1 MTKENQNLITVPSD
15 FKEACSN
22 CKITMQFALQIFIDC
37 CTLFHA
43 LKPGYS
49 CLFSEALETIFRYLD
64 TKRPGTNVITDNSKE
79 TQDHL
84 LAILKIVVEKR
95 AYETLAKKE
104 VAKHVDGLLKSTAGR
119 YYPSSRKLFLDAE
132 TPLKLTKDFCAMCQ
146 LYECYPA
153 EILNYYMGMISLAD
167 VEFRGDVNIIKA
179 ENHSMF
185 FFMNTMHNFVQRRRE
200 LLKLTAEEAE

>member
-1 MTKENQNLITVPSD
+1 MTKENQNLITVPAE

-22 CKITMQFALQIFIDC
+22 CTITMQFALQIFIDC

-43 LKPGYS
+43 LKPGYT
-49 CLFSEALETIFRYLD
+49 CLFNEALETIFRYID
-64 TKRPGTNVITDNSKE
+64 SKRPGTKVITDNSKE

-95 AYETLAKKE
+95 AYETMAKKE

-119 YYPSSRKLFLDAE
+119 FYPSSRKLFIDAE

-146 LYECYPA
+146 LYECHPA
-153 EILNYYMGMISLAD
+153 EILNYYMSTISLAD
-167 VEFRGDVNIIKA
+167 VDFRGDVNVIKA
-179 ENHSMF
+179 ENYSMF
-185 FFMNTMHNFVQRRRE
+185 FFMNTMYNYVQHRRE
-200 LLKLTAEEAE
+200 FLKLAAEEAE